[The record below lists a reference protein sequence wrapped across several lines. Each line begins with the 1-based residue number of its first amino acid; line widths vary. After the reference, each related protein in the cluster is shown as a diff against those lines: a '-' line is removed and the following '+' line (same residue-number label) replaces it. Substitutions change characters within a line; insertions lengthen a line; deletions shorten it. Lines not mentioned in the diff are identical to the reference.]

1 MTNNVYP
8 PTCRLIYWV
17 ALLSDQP
24 TTALGAGFAA
34 GIWAKEQM
42 FSGLHKENPTVFRP
56 KLDETQWKKR
66 ADYWY
71 KAVSRSFDL
80 ADLSL

>member
-24 TTALGAGFAA
+24 TTALGAADAAGFAA

-42 FSGLHKENPTVFRP
+42 FWITQGEPDGLPP
-56 KLDETQWKKR
+56 KTG
-66 ADYWY
+66 
-71 KAVSRSFDL
+71 
-80 ADLSL
+80 